1 MQIGR
6 YAMPPTELNSTAVG
20 NRMHVDLCIET
31 LRLALMCFA
40 DVTPI
45 LMLNDPE
52 SPEGIRANFRS
63 QHKCRNFDRIEEWMD
78 NKWQVEYIG

>member
-20 NRMHVDLCIET
+20 NRMHVDHCIET

-45 LMLNDPE
+45 LMLDDPE

>member
-20 NRMHVDLCIET
+20 NRMHVDHCIET

-45 LMLNDPE
+45 LMLNDPSRRRVYE
-52 SPEGIRANFRS
+52 RILGHSINAGILTGL
-63 QHKCRNFDRIEEWMD
+63 RNGWIISG
-78 NKWQVEYIG
+78 K